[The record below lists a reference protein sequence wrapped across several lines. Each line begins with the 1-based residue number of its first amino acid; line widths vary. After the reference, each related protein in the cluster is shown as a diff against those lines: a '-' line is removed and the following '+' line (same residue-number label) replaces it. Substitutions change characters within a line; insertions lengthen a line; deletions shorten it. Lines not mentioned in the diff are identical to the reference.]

1 MSHRLLT
8 PQRGTWRLVRQAG
21 ALAPL
26 GLLSLL
32 TLVSP
37 ALAGIDLKNIADPT
51 RPPPGMYRP
60 APGTPGAAGMAAA
73 PSTSPVA
80 AAAPAASGAASAV
93 AAPVPR
99 GMRLQA
105 VRHNGPSGG
114 GVAMIDG
121 ELIELGG
128 RVSGGWTLSAM
139 NSDEVWLTGPAGQRR
154 LTLMGGDTS
163 TDKPRAAKGRQARKE

>member
-1 MSHRLLT
+1 MTHRLLT
-8 PQRGTWRLVRQAG
+8 LQCRTWRRVLIAV

-26 GLLSLL
+26 GCVG
-32 TLVSP
+32 LVHAAS
-37 ALAGIDLKNIADPT
+37 DLKNIADPT
-51 RPPPGMYRP
+51 RPPPGLYRP
-60 APGTPGAAGMAAA
+60 ASVAAGMPGTTTPA
-73 PSTSPVA
+73 PAVA
-80 AAAPAASGAASAV
+80 AASVASDAAPAL
-93 AAPVPR
+93 AAPPPR

-128 RVSGGWTLSAM
+128 RVPGGWTLSAM

>member
-1 MSHRLLT
+1 MRNHLLT
-8 PQRGTWRLVRQAG
+8 SRCGTWRTVLIAMAV
-21 ALAPL
+21 APL
-26 GLLSLL
+26 GM
-32 TLVSP
+32 VGQ
-37 ALAGIDLKNIADPT
+37 AGGAADLKNIADPT

-60 APGTPGAAGMAAA
+60 APSAAGVSPTA
-73 PSTSPVA
+73 PIAS
-80 AAAPAASGAASAV
+80 AASAASSTAPAV
-93 AAPVPR
+93 AAPAPR
-99 GMRLQA
+99 TMRLQA

-154 LTLMGGDTS
+154 LTLMGADTS
-163 TDKPRAAKGRQARKE
+163 TDKPRAARGRQARKE